1 MFALADCN
9 NFFASCERVFRPDL
23 QGKPV
28 IVLSNND
35 GCAIARSNEA
45 KALGIRMGDPF
56 FKIKGLVEKFTS
68 LIAANGEIAKV
79 EEWGKRRMAYAIDD
93 MPEGYYTLVEFDA
106 KPDFPAELD
115 RIYKITDGII
125 RSIIVAKE

>member
-1 MFALADCN
+1 M
-9 NFFASCERVFRPDL
+9 PKIT
-23 QGKPV
+23 GKYETIF
-28 IVLSNND
+28 IVNATLTE
-35 GCAIARSNEA
+35 EA
-45 KALGIRMGDPF
+45 
-56 FKIKGLVEKFTS
+56 IKGLVEKFTN

-93 MPEGYYTLVEFDA
+93 MSEGYYTLVEFYA
-106 KPDFPAELD
+106 KPDFTAELD

>member
-1 MFALADCN
+1 M
-9 NFFASCERVFRPDL
+9 PKIT
-23 QGKPV
+23 GKYETIF
-28 IVLSNND
+28 IVNATLTE
-35 GCAIARSNEA
+35 EA
-45 KALGIRMGDPF
+45 
-56 FKIKGLVEKFTS
+56 IKGLVEKFTN

-115 RIYKITDGII
+115 RKMRIETNIM
-125 RSIIVAKE
+125 RSIIISKEA

>member
-1 MFALADCN
+1 M
-9 NFFASCERVFRPDL
+9 PKIT
-23 QGKPV
+23 GKYETIF
-28 IVLSNND
+28 IVNATLTE
-35 GCAIARSNEA
+35 EA
-45 KALGIRMGDPF
+45 
-56 FKIKGLVEKFTS
+56 IKGLVEKFTA

-93 MPEGYYTLVEFDA
+93 MSEGYYTLVEFDS

>member
-1 MFALADCN
+1 M
-9 NFFASCERVFRPDL
+9 PKIT
-23 QGKPV
+23 GKYETIF
-28 IVLSNND
+28 IVNATLTE
-35 GCAIARSNEA
+35 EA
-45 KALGIRMGDPF
+45 
-56 FKIKGLVEKFTS
+56 IKGLVEKFTN

-93 MPEGYYTLVEFDA
+93 MSEGYYTLVEFDS

-115 RIYKITDGII
+115 RVYKITDGII

>member
-1 MFALADCN
+1 MPKITGKY
-9 NFFASCERVFRPDL
+9 ETVF
-23 QGKPV
+23 
-28 IVLSNND
+28 IVNATLSEE
-35 GCAIARSNEA
+35 AI
-45 KALGIRMGDPF
+45 KA
-56 FKIKGLVEKFTS
+56 LVEKFTN
-68 LIAANGEIAKV
+68 LISANGEITKV

-93 MPEGYYTLVEFDA
+93 MSEGYYTLVEFDA